1 MGAFVAAAK
10 NSMLDALTV
19 DRLSLHSGAPGTDG
33 LSNEITG
40 GSPAY
45 ARKACVYDAAA
56 SGERLLNA
64 SVTFDVPASAS
75 VQYVGKWSNNGG
87 TMIFHGSD
95 QVTTETYGAQGQY
108 IVTGTTSKLSLT
120 DPA

>member
-1 MGAFVAAAK
+1 MGVFVAAAK
-10 NSMLDALTV
+10 NTMLDALTV
-19 DRLSLHSGAPGTDG
+19 DRLSLHSGDPGSAGTA
-33 LSNEITG
+33 NEISG

-45 ARKACVYDAAA
+45 ARKACTYDAARGA
-56 SGERLLNA
+56 LRRLNA

-75 VQYVGKWSNNGG
+75 VQYVGKWDYNGG
-87 TMIFHGSD
+87 TMVFHGSD
-95 QVTTETYGAQGQY
+95 QVTTESYGAQGSY